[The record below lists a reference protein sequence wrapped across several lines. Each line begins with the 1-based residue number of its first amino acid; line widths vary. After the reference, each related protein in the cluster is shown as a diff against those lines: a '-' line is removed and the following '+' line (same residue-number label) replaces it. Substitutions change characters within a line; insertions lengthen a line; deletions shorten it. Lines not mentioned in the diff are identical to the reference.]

1 MFIYRN
7 FLICLL
13 LISCSVFS
21 QKKENLNLFQKEI
34 KLKTAKLKKQILFN
48 KARYF
53 FLQKEW
59 DSTLFF
65 ASKQLD
71 INLENK
77 KINNYCYFFRGF
89 SFKEKKNF
97 KGAKYE
103 FLRIPQSFE
112 LYKYTKLYLGQIA
125 LEENQFLK
133 ALIIFE
139 ELERNNWKTNVK
151 GFKVSNIKHNIGL
164 CYLHLK
170 KFEKA
175 EKYLKNSVILYEKNK
190 DTIELVGAY
199 GDLAGLY
206 YEQYKDGLAIPF
218 YIKAYNLSKF
228 TNDFTSKQNTAKNM
242 AVVEENR
249 KNLTAALKYR
259 KEYEKWKDSLNN
271 QNRIWETAQLE
282 KKHAVQQKQQEVNV
296 LQIENRAKT
305 AEISRILY
313 TVISLVV
320 LLSIIIYFFRKNIKS
335 KKIIGEQNK
344 RLNDLN
350 ATKDKLFSI
359 VSHDLRSSVN
369 TLKLSNKKLINNL
382 KAQNIN
388 VVYELLQKNSAIVGS
403 AYNLLDNLLNW
414 ALLQTKQSYFEIKEM
429 HLFFAVEHLV
439 YNYLPFIKEKE
450 LHFESTISKSAK
462 VLADQESLKII
473 LRNLL
478 DNAIKFSE
486 PNDKIKIYIETSKEG
501 FLDIVV
507 EDSGIGMSEK
517 TVLQLQKDTIAI
529 SEKENKEIIGSGLG
543 FQLCKSMI
551 KKNNGRILVESE
563 LGKGT
568 KMIVSLPKPFI
579 NE

>member
-1 MFIYRN
+1 M
-7 FLICLL
+7 
-13 LISCSVFS
+13 
-21 QKKENLNLFQKEI
+21 
-34 KLKTAKLKKQILFN
+34 
-48 KARYF
+48 
-53 FLQKEW
+53 
-59 DSTLFF
+59 FF

>member
-1 MFIYRN
+1 MFIYRSL
-7 FLICLL
+7 LILFLL
-13 LISCSVFS
+13 LPLIFYSQEKKKISVFFKS
-21 QKKENLNLFQKEI
+21 VEI
-34 KLKTAKLKKQILFN
+34 KSQVYN
-48 KARYF
+48 KDFFFHKAQSF
-53 FLQKEW
+53 FLEKKW
-59 DSTLFF
+59 DSTLIYT
-65 ASKQLD
+65 AKLL
-71 INLENK
+71 NVKTKNTEL
-77 KINNYCYFFRGF
+77 NNYTHFFRGY
-89 SFKEKKNF
+89 SLKK
-97 KGAKYE
+97 K
-103 FLRIPQSFE
+103 R
-112 LYKYTKLYLGQIA
+112 
-125 LEENQFLK
+125 
-133 ALIIFE
+133 IFE
-139 ELERNNWKTNVK
+139 EAKREFSIIKKSFYFYDRIAMYLAEIAVEQEEYHKAISYFKKIESLKSDAVIGVK
-151 GFKVSNIKHNIGL
+151 KSSIFHNMGVS
-164 CYLHLK
+164 YFHLNK
-170 KFEKA
+170 YKKA
-175 EKYLKNSVILYEKNK
+175 EFYLTKSINIIKRKK
-190 DTIELVGAY
+190 DTFRLISSYADIGN
-199 GDLAGLY
+199 LY
-206 YEQYKDGLAIPF
+206 YAQYKDAIAIPF
-218 YIKAYNLSKF
+218 YKKAYLLSKDVQ
-228 TNDFTSKQNTAKNM
+228 DFETKGKMAKNM

-313 TVISLVV
+313 TVISLLV